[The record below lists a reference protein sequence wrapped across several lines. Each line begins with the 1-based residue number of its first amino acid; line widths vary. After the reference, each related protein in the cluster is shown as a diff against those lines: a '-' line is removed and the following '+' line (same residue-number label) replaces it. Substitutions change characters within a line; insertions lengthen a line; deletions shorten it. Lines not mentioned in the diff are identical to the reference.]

1 MKLTVDRV
9 EGNIVVCENE
19 EREMVEI
26 NVSEFCG
33 SPKSG
38 DIVETNDEG
47 KYEILSEETE
57 IRKENITKRFLNL
70 FKK

>member
-1 MKLTVDRV
+1 MKLIVDRV

-19 EREMVEI
+19 TKEMVEI
-26 NVSEFCG
+26 DVSEFEG
-33 SPKSG
+33 LPNSG

-47 KYEILSEETE
+47 KYEILSEETK

>member
-19 EREMVEI
+19 NREMVEI
-26 NVSEFCG
+26 DVSEFEG
-33 SPKSG
+33 LPKSG
-38 DIVETNDEG
+38 DIVETNDKG